1 MTMTREADPAAP
13 RLTAGWLVLLAVTA
27 VVGILVP
34 PAGVALAAVGAGLA
48 HAQRQPALRTAFLV
62 LAVVFAILT
71 LVIGT
76 TLMATG
82 DGSSASGG

>member
-1 MTMTREADPAAP
+1 MTREADPTAP

-27 VVGILVP
+27 VVGVLVP

-76 TLMATG
+76 TLVAMG
-82 DGSSASGG
+82 GGSSASGG